1 MAEPPSPQQQ
11 QQQIPPPRTGTTL
24 PFIWP
29 PPHHLQTPPPFEE
42 PVLPFPPPESLLVRE
57 TKLDALRCEEP
68 DKHQGQQV
76 YDSLTRPPRAGVN
89 YAQARGA
96 TADED
101 MPRWYSPT
109 GPEDDTVMFESR
121 FESGNLRSAE
131 RIGESEYNLQL
142 AFDINTDR
150 HTQWFY
156 FRMSN
161 IRRGRPY
168 KLNMQNLMKTEA
180 VYNLGMQ
187 PLAYSESRAE
197 QEGVGWYRTGSDA
210 CYFKNQLMR
219 AGLKPFWTLTFTVQT
234 SFDQDT
240 LYLAHCFPYRYSD
253 LQQYLSKIQ
262 ASPLGACSAIRRRRL
277 CETLAGNE
285 CDLLTISTPGGD
297 HANKKG
303 IVISARVHPG
313 ETNASWMMK
322 GVLDYLS
329 SDCHCAVALRDKF
342 IFKIV
347 PMLNP
352 DGVVVGNYRCS
363 LAGGDL
369 NRQYDNPKRELFPE
383 VLHLKQMISNFGIGN
398 EVLLYVDL
406 HGHSKKSNIF
416 MYGVENPTDEA
427 LYMRERIIPT
437 LLHQASPFF
446 NFADCTFDI
455 GKGKEG
461 CGRVVVRKQLG
472 IVNAYTMEAS
482 FMGADQGE
490 FQGIHFHQG
499 HYEAMGHSLCE
510 VLLDL
515 VDTDQSKVEGIVRRY
530 REKCPIDQSR
540 VVSKR
545 DDYGN
550 GDSSNSSASSSS
562 DDDNDSDSGRRHHHR
577 NHNRQRQVT
586 RPSSSKPSTPTGRES
601 GAGDNGKS
609 RPGPRPASSS
619 AEKNGTPRQNGSG
632 NKDEGKGGTP
642 RGALAKSKSVTEQRT
657 PPTVTKTAVPPKI
670 TPTPVAR
677 HSKAIVPTPQKSTP
691 SAKATKPDTPK
702 GSSKAAGEGA
712 AGKNA
717 SSKNASSKTGGPA
730 NATAA
735 SSSAGSKTSGGA
747 REKGAT
753 AGNAAKER
761 SKTASSS
768 PRVSAVTT
776 VARGESPKLAAPGR
790 SKSISAGGGGP
801 KRSKI
806 AGVPPL
812 ALPRRST
819 TTTASDKKGSTRNS
833 SSAGTKGKPKG
844 VPLVGTTPPPPRRP
858 ASSPGSR
865 SVASPRRRATS
876 RADPPKRSPSAPP
889 PKTTGPKRAEA
900 SSNATNSRSVG
911 AAGGGGKGKG
921 KVKGT
926 AGGGGKAAP
935 GGTKKGEKNEALPLP
950 PLRSKSH
957 STATQT
963 ASR

>member
-1 MAEPPSPQQQ
+1 
-11 QQQIPPPRTGTTL
+11 
-24 PFIWP
+24 
-29 PPHHLQTPPPFEE
+29 
-42 PVLPFPPPESLLVRE
+42 
-57 TKLDALRCEEP
+57 
-68 DKHQGQQV
+68 
-76 YDSLTRPPRAGVN
+76 
-89 YAQARGA
+89 
-96 TADED
+96 
-101 MPRWYSPT
+101 
-109 GPEDDTVMFESR
+109 
-121 FESGNLRSAE
+121 
-131 RIGESEYNLQL
+131 
-142 AFDINTDR
+142 
-150 HTQWFY
+150 
-156 FRMSN
+156 
-161 IRRGRPY
+161 
-168 KLNMQNLMKTEA
+168 
-180 VYNLGMQ
+180 
-187 PLAYSESRAE
+187 
-197 QEGVGWYRTGSDA
+197 
-210 CYFKNQLMR
+210 
-219 AGLKPFWTLTFTVQT
+219 LKPFWTLTFTVQT

-253 LQQYLSKIQ
+253 LQQYLSKIE
-262 ASPLGACSAIRRRRL
+262 ASPLGVCSAIRRRRL

-285 CDLLTISTPGGD
+285 CDLLTISSPGGD

-352 DGVVVGNYRCS
+352 DGVIVGNYRCS

-383 VLHLKQMISNFGIGN
+383 VLHLKQMISNFGIGK

-437 LLHQASPFF
+437 LLHQASPLF

-530 REKCPIDQSR
+530 REKFPIDQSR

-545 DDYGN
+545 DDYDR
-550 GDSSNSSASSSS
+550 GDSSNSSATSSS
-562 DDDNDSDSGRRHHHR
+562 DDDNDPDGGRRHRNHHR
-577 NHNRQRQVT
+577 HRQVT

-601 GAGDNGKS
+601 GAVVTGKS
-609 RPGPRPASSS
+609 RPGSRPASSS
-619 AEKNGTPRQNGSG
+619 AEKNGTPRENGSG
-632 NKDEGKGGTP
+632 KKDEGKGGTQ

-657 PPTVTKTAVPPKI
+657 PPTVTKTAVPPNI

-677 HSKAIVPTPQKSTP
+677 PGSAVVPTPQKSAP
-691 SAKATKPDTPK
+691 LAKATKPDTPK
-702 GSSKAAGEGA
+702 GTPKAAGEGA

-717 SSKNASSKTGGPA
+717 SSKNASSKDASSKTGGPA
-730 NATAA
+730 KTASA
-735 SSSAGSKTSGGA
+735 SSSAGNKTAGGA
-747 REKGAT
+747 KEKGAT

-761 SKTASSS
+761 GKTASSS
-768 PRVSAVTT
+768 PTVSAVTP

-790 SKSISAGGGGP
+790 SKSISAGGGGT

-812 ALPRRST
+812 ALARRNT
-819 TTTASDKKGSTRNS
+819 TAAASDKKGSTRNS
-833 SSAGTKGKPKG
+833 TSAGTKGKPKG
-844 VPLVGTTPPPPRRP
+844 VQSVGTTPRPPRRP

-876 RADPPKRSPSAPP
+876 RADPPKRSPSAPA
-889 PKTTGPKRAEA
+889 KTTGPKRAEA
-900 SSNATNSRSVG
+900 SSNATGTRSVG

-935 GGTKKGEKNEALPLP
+935 GGTKKGEKKEALPLP
-950 PLRSKSH
+950 PLRSKSP
-957 STATQT
+957 SAAKQA